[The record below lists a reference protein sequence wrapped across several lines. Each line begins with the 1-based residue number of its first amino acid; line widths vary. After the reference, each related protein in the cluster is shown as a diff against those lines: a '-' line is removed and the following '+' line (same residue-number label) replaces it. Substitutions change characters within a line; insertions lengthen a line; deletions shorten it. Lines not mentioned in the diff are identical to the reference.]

1 MSYFYSPCNY
11 PTMSS
16 APISST
22 RLCGIGSS
30 WSTSCGTFPGKPLS
44 RYPIHVFCCARSFFY
59 STWTTTDTPSSL
71 GRPRMHGLR
80 QRGVGMLAE
89 PYSLPHRRYV
99 YNVLRPTTSLRI
111 EEPSAQRR
119 NRAFELRATFEVTA
133 LAATT
138 RTPLTY
144 PASPQGLLGV
154 SARTS
159 SSRTPWTSSSVQ
171 VSVPSTTSCQQ
182 YQPSWATGHRKMV
195 TVTSPNLLGL
205 PVHRL

>member
-138 RTPLTY
+138 RTTLTF
-144 PASPQGLLGV
+144 PASSQGLLGV
-154 SARTS
+154 SARHLHQGRLGHLPPCRFRS
-159 SSRTPWTSSSVQ
+159 HQ
-171 VSVPSTTSCQQ
+171 QLHVSNISPLVL
-182 YQPSWATGHRKMV
+182 AGIRKW
-195 TVTSPNLLGL
+195 
-205 PVHRL
+205 

>member
-80 QRGVGMLAE
+80 QRGVGMPAA
-89 PYSLPHRRYV
+89 PCSLPHRRYV
-99 YNVLRPTTSLRI
+99 YSTSCG
-111 EEPSAQRR
+111 QQ
-119 NRAFELRATFEVTA
+119 RAFELRATFEVTA

-182 YQPSWATGHRKMV
+182 YQRSWATGHRKMV
-195 TVTSPNLLGL
+195 TVTSPNVLGL